1 MAIRPTHVLVGAL
14 AVSLLANGVLAGALA
29 QRAFTEPDVPA
40 ARERVMMIH
49 GGGVHPRAF
58 IAALPEAERETA
70 GEAMRAN
77 MPRMRELF
85 GEAREA
91 RRSVAETMSAE
102 PFDPQAAA
110 IALERVRAARGDIE
124 AEGEG
129 VLLAILAGL
138 DPEARAEVLQETYL
152 REPRWRGRRERRTR
166 RDADG

>member
-1 MAIRPTHVLVGAL
+1 MAIRSTHVLVGAL
-14 AVSLLANGVLAGALA
+14 AASLLANGVLAGALA
-29 QRAFTEPDVPA
+29 QRALTEPDAPA
-40 ARERVMMIH
+40 ARERVMMH
-49 GGGVHPRAF
+49 GGDVHPRAF
-58 IAALPEAERETA
+58 IAALPEAEREAA

-110 IALERVRAARGDIE
+110 MALERVRAARGDIE

-138 DPEARAEVLQETYL
+138 DPEARAEVLEETYL
-152 REPRWRGRRERRTR
+152 RQPRWRERRERRTR
-166 RDADG
+166 RDADN

>member
-1 MAIRPTHVLVGAL
+1 MAIRSTHVLIGAL

-29 QRAFTEPDVPA
+29 QRAFSDPEPPA
-40 ARERVMMIH
+40 ARERVMIH

-58 IAALPEAERETA
+58 IAALPEAEREAA

-77 MPRMRELF
+77 MPRMRALF

-110 IALERVRAARGDIE
+110 MALERVRAARGDIE

-152 REPRWRGRRERRTR
+152 REPRWRERRERRTR
-166 RDADG
+166 RD